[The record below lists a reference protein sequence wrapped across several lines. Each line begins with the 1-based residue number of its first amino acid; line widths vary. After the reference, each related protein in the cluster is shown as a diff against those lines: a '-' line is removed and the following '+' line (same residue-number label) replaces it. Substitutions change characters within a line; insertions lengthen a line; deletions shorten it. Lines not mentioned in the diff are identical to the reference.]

1 MWYTEAAAS
10 CVHLILVG
18 LTKRHVHGNSNPD
31 LYSKQDV
38 VHGVGQL

>member
-1 MWYTEAAAS
+1 MAAS
-10 CVHLILVG
+10 CVDLISVG
-18 LTKRHVHGNSNPD
+18 LTMRPADWNSNPD